1 MQTKVKYSVFP
12 HIKGFFKDK
21 TLRNRDKKL
30 YLCTTKINRNAQDS
44 PDNFVNSCYLYSAI
58 IGENTFQEEWTL
70 P

>member
-21 TLRNRDKKL
+21 TLRNRD
-30 YLCTTKINRNAQDS
+30 
-44 PDNFVNSCYLYSAI
+44 NSCYLHSAI